1 VRGRAGHSNWPC
13 CDVGSKRILWVKV
26 NLNFDTLFRLMDGLR
41 ADTGRRYSISEQ
53 YIEENTCDMEDDMRH
68 TVTEVEIA
76 LPMSHNTLTSAEEYV
91 K

>member
-1 VRGRAGHSNWPC
+1 
-13 CDVGSKRILWVKV
+13 
-26 NLNFDTLFRLMDGLR
+26 MDGLR